1 MFKNYLTIAYRNIIN
16 HPLYS
21 IINVG
26 GLAVGLA
33 ACMLILLFIQDEL
46 SYDKWIPDAER
57 IYKFET
63 THSPPHRE
71 STTYSGNPGLLAQ
84 SLAKDFAEVEQ
95 AIKVRPALMPVR
107 LGDKS
112 FSELIAITDA
122 NFFDVFDLPVVAGLR
137 EEALQNNTSV
147 LISEKIASKY
157 FGDNNPLGQ
166 IINIDNEVDYK
177 VVGVLKDLPEN
188 SHMRFDFL
196 VWFDP
201 ARYVDKNWFTT
212 CWFCSTLQTYIKL
225 APGADI
231 EKLKADLPDFAQRNV
246 TDNGSTLDERVW
258 DSWQYYPRPLLDV
271 HLYSK
276 LRAYSKESG
285 DIMTVITFSAVA
297 VLILIIAGIN
307 FMNLATARSMQRAR
321 EVSLRKVM
329 GATKPQLVKQFLG
342 EAVFTALSGLIL
354 AILLTQISLPF
365 FNEFLQKSLVLN
377 LFSDPVQG
385 LSIFGFTIF
394 VGILGGTYPAFFI
407 SSFRPSTILRSNKSS
422 QEGAGWLRN
431 ALVVLQFAISIIL
444 IVTTSIIYA
453 QTLYARNMD
462 MGFSPENKLTL
473 KLNHPDAQ
481 KVALS
486 LKQELLSLPG
496 ITDAAMSNDSFPK
509 RITMSFDVKAEGMED
524 SVVIDGMVTGPNFFQ
539 LYEIK
544 ALSGRLFSE
553 DHQGDQLIMSE
564 NGEGQNTASAIVNES
579 FLNKTGMGSPQ
590 EAVGKAFVNHPGEE
604 HSIAFTIVGVIP
616 DLNVRSIYYT
626 TSPTIYFID
635 KEAFRVMT
643 LTLSSNNMSETL
655 AHIDAKW
662 KEMVP
667 NIPINR
673 GFVEDQFNG
682 FYDAA
687 EQKAKMFAGFSLF
700 AVFVSCLGLY
710 GLASF
715 AAESRTK
722 EIGLRK
728 VLGANVTDIIKLL
741 VWQFSKPVLWANIIA
756 WPVAWYFMSDWLK
769 GFEYRITMN
778 PLPFVVAGGVALLI
792 AWGTVAHRAAKVA
805 RTNPIKSLNCE

>member
-1 MFKNYLTIAYRNIIN
+1 MFRNYLTIAYRNIIN

-21 IINVG
+21 IINIG

-46 SYDKWIPDAER
+46 SYDKWIPNAER

-63 THSPPHRE
+63 TYSPPNRE
-71 STTYSGNPGLLAQ
+71 PTTYSGNPGMLAE

-107 LGDKS
+107 LGDKL
-112 FSELIAITDA
+112 FSEHIAITDT
-122 NFFDVFDLPVVAGLR
+122 NFFDVFDYPVVAGLR

-147 LISEKIASKY
+147 LISERIATKY
-157 FGDNNPLGQ
+157 FGDNDPLGQ

-188 SHMRFDFL
+188 SNMRLNFL

-212 CWFCSTLQTYIKL
+212 CWFCANLQTYIKL

-258 DSWQYYPRPLLDV
+258 DSWQYFPRPLLDV

-276 LRAYSKESG
+276 LRAYSRESG

-329 GATKPQLVKQFLG
+329 GATRAQLVKQFLG

-354 AILLTQISLPF
+354 AIFLTQISLPF

-377 LFSDPVQG
+377 LFSDHVQG
-385 LSIFGFTIF
+385 LSIIGFTIF
-394 VGILGGTYPAFFI
+394 VGISGGIYPAFFI
-407 SSFRPSTILRSNKSS
+407 SSFRPSTVLRSNKSS
-422 QEGAGWLRN
+422 QEGSGWLRN
-431 ALVVLQFAISIIL
+431 ALVVLQFAISIVL
-444 IVTTSIIYA
+444 IVTTSVIYT
-453 QTLYARNMD
+453 QTIYARNMD
-462 MGFSPENKLTL
+462 MGFVPENKLTL
-473 KLNHPDAQ
+473 KVDHPDAK

-509 RITMSFDVKAEGMED
+509 GISMNFDVKAEGMEG
-524 SVVIDGMVTGPNFFQ
+524 VVLIEGMVAGPNFFQ
-539 LYEIK
+539 LYGIK
-544 ALSGRLFSE
+544 ALAGRLFSE
-553 DHQGDQLIMSE
+553 DHQGDHLITPE
-564 NGEGQNTASAIVNES
+564 KGKGQNTASAIVNES
-579 FLNKTGMGSPQ
+579 FLQKTGMGSP
-590 EAVGKAFVNHPGEE
+590 EDAIGKAFVNHPGEE
-604 HSIAFTIVGVIP
+604 HSIAFIIVGVIP
-616 DLNVRSIYYT
+616 DLNVRSIYYAIT
-626 TSPTIYFID
+626 PMLYFTD
-635 KEAFRVMT
+635 NEAFRVMT
-643 LTLSSNNMSETL
+643 LTLSSDNMSETL
-655 AHIDAKW
+655 AQIDEKW

-673 GFVEDQFNG
+673 EFVEDKFNG
-682 FYDAA
+682 FYNAA

-700 AVFVSCLGLY
+700 AIFVSCLGLY

-715 AAESRTK
+715 AAERRTK

-728 VLGANVTDIIKLL
+728 VLGANVTDIVKLL
-741 VWQFSKPVLWANIIA
+741 IWQFSNPVLWANIIA
-756 WPVAWYFMSDWLK
+756 WPVAWYFMNDWLN

-778 PLPFVVAGGVALLI
+778 PLPFVVAGCVALLI

-805 RTNPIKSLNCE
+805 RTNPIKALKYE

>member
-1 MFKNYLTIAYRNIIN
+1 MFLNYLTIAYRNIIN

-21 IINVG
+21 IINIG

-46 SYDKWIPDAER
+46 SYDKWIPNAER

-63 THSPPHRE
+63 THSPPNRE
-71 STTYSGNPGLLAQ
+71 SMTYWGNPGMLAE
-84 SLAKDFAEVEQ
+84 SLAKDFAEIEQ
-95 AIKVRPALMPVR
+95 AIKVRPAIMPVR
-107 LGDKS
+107 LGDKL
-112 FSELIAITDA
+112 FNEQIAITDA
-122 NFFDVFDLPVVAGLR
+122 NFFDVFDYPVVAGLR

-147 LISEKIASKY
+147 LISERIATKY

-166 IINIDNEVDYK
+166 ILNIDNEIDYK
-177 VVGVLKDLPEN
+177 VVGVIKDLPEN
-188 SHMRFDFL
+188 SHMRLDFL

-212 CWFCSTLQTYIKL
+212 CWFCANLQTYIKL

-246 TDNGSTLDERVW
+246 IDNGSTLDERVW

-276 LRAYSKESG
+276 LGSYSKESG

-321 EVSLRKVM
+321 EVSIRKVM
-329 GATKPQLVKQFLG
+329 GATRAQLVKQFLG
-342 EAVFTALSGLIL
+342 EAVFTAFSGLIL
-354 AILLTQISLPF
+354 AILLAQFSLPY
-365 FNEFLQKSLVLN
+365 FNEFLQKDLVLN
-377 LFSDPVQG
+377 LFSDPLQASG
-385 LSIFGFTIF
+385 IIGFTLF

-407 SSFRPSTILRSNKSS
+407 SNFRPSTVLRSNKSS
-422 QEGAGWLRN
+422 QEGSAWLRN
-431 ALVVLQFAISIIL
+431 ALVVLQFAISIVL

-453 QTLYARNMD
+453 QTIFARNMD
-462 MGFSPENKLTL
+462 MGFSTENRLTL
-473 KLNHPDAQ
+473 KVGHPDAM

-509 RITMSFDVKAEGMED
+509 GFTQSFDVKAEGMKD
-524 SVVIDGMVTGPNFFQ
+524 TVLINSMVTGPNFFQ
-539 LYEIK
+539 LYGVN
-544 ALSGRLFSE
+544 ALAGRLFSKDRLS
-553 DHQGDQLIMSE
+553 DHFISAEEG
-564 NGEGQNTASAIVNES
+564 NGQNTASAIVNES
-579 FLNKTGMGSPQ
+579 FLQKTGMGSPE
-590 EAVGKAFVNHPGEE
+590 EAIGKVFVNHPGEE
-604 HSIAFTIVGVIP
+604 WETVFTIVGVVP
-616 DLNVRSIYYT
+616 DLNVRSIYNAIT
-626 TSPTIYFID
+626 PTVYSID
-635 KEAFRVMT
+635 KEDFRVMT

-655 AHIDAKW
+655 AQIDAKW
-662 KEMVP
+662 KEMVSTV
-667 NIPINR
+667 PINR
-673 GFVEDQFNG
+673 EFVEDKFNG
-682 FYDAA
+682 FYNAA

-700 AVFVSCLGLY
+700 AIFVSCLGLY

-715 AAESRTK
+715 AAERRTK

-728 VLGANVTDIIKLL
+728 VLGANVTDIVKLL
-741 VWQFSKPVLWANIIA
+741 IWQFSYPVLWANIIA
-756 WPVAWYFMSDWLK
+756 WPVAWYFMNDWLK

-805 RTNPIKSLNCE
+805 RTSPIKALKYE